1 MRESAAA
8 QFPLTLDAKW
18 PARSG
23 ACVWH
28 SACCSLCTVSIPL
41 TDLCTLANRI
51 WCCTLCA
58 TLGVQYFGCSRWLPC
73 LQQELVQ
80 LLAFDY
86 RSLECHVEGVY
97 IHGVRSTA
105 LYAQH
110 NSKTSSMGSV
120 CYPLKFENGKVYQ
133 YTYTTST
140 LFSEVNTENKL
151 GATQKDVGVQL
162 SVNFD
167 LTALLTSDDA
177 QFLKLQLTSA
187 KFSSVARPTEE
198 RDLPSLLKYPAFFEM
213 TGDTIEKVFLV
224 DADPVFSTNIK
235 KGIMALF
242 QVKEGA
248 GERTEVDV
256 CGECKVSYAVP
267 SPGTVSKTK
276 NSCQNLEIAG
286 QFTSPNKVLGLTV
299 WNKATVHY
307 ELKDGVVHTA
317 TGTTR
322 LVSYLNLRT
331 NTGRSLV
338 MSLLPS
344 DDEVQQCTESS
355 CQSPKQLVGK
365 LHDDLMKE
373 KLATLDSA
381 KAFVKMLRSFR
392 NSGKATLAEVL
403 SSPDS
408 YYIVQQLIDIATAA
422 QTRPAQEALMDLVSF
437 EDDYALEYPERYLFA
452 AAYSTHPSE
461 SLIRDL
467 ITVLG
472 KKLPSETLKESLLL
486 GLASIIN
493 TYCQVKVQCQ
503 QPIVKEVQ
511 TLLVTGLE
519 NCGEQT
525 CRQMYLRA
533 LGNAG
538 LPDTIA
544 VILPHTETP
553 NAAMLSCTAIEALR
567 RMHKQFIDD
576 SVKQAMLRILHQNQV
591 QYDSSVRVAALM
603 MILRNQPSPQVLKD
617 ILLAG
622 LDQTNFEFSTY
633 VVNSVRDAAV
643 TDASVR
649 QSLSAVLQDP
659 FFNNYH
665 VLSQKGKSSIFT
677 NFLAKTTDINA
688 TYTMYIENSNAG
700 IMKKSGMDVNL
711 LGKLLNQPFMKFGI
725 YAEGLESLV
734 GDEEEGEQNDD
745 AAPVE
750 PTAGMSFNLMD
761 VLLRQIEFF
770 RGSAGLMSAVWNAP
784 SELTSALQGNL
795 LLQDHFQRVHLS
807 NGLVVEVEVLGVLSM
822 DLSGYASISLWNRN
836 CEALIKNSGALYIE
850 GTMRLD
856 SSLLKSGLVFSGE
869 GQSAIDFTVDAD
881 FYEMPLKLCMQML
894 RPAFTFKQ
902 SVVKYER
909 LKGLKRLRR
918 RRSKSSK
925 ITAESYFLNKAN
937 TEECR
942 VMKKEDEE

>member
-1 MRESAAA
+1 
-8 QFPLTLDAKW
+8 
-18 PARSG
+18 
-23 ACVWH
+23 
-28 SACCSLCTVSIPL
+28 
-41 TDLCTLANRI
+41 
-51 WCCTLCA
+51 
-58 TLGVQYFGCSRWLPC
+58 
-73 LQQELVQ
+73 
-80 LLAFDY
+80 
-86 RSLECHVEGVY
+86 
-97 IHGVRSTA
+97 
-105 LYAQH
+105 
-110 NSKTSSMGSV
+110 
-120 CYPLKFENGKVYQ
+120 
-133 YTYTTST
+133 
-140 LFSEVNTENKL
+140 
-151 GATQKDVGVQL
+151 
-162 SVNFD
+162 
-167 LTALLTSDDA
+167 
-177 QFLKLQLTSA
+177 
-187 KFSSVARPTEE
+187 
-198 RDLPSLLKYPAFFEM
+198 M

-248 GERTEVDV
+248 
-256 CGECKVSYAVP
+256 
-267 SPGTVSKTK
+267 VSKTK

-331 NTGRSLV
+331 SLNGGILSSQKLFLERANSQGPFALSSVEEAVKQAEKDTGRSLV

-836 CEALIKNSGALYIE
+836 CEALIKN
-850 GTMRLD
+850 RLGCFPWGKRVVMVQCHPIPI
-856 SSLLKSGLVFSGE
+856 LFFNYAGE
-869 GQSAIDFTVDAD
+869 GKSDNLEKTPDEQPGS
-881 FYEMPLKLCMQML
+881 YEKL
-894 RPAFTFKQ
+894 
-902 SVVKYER
+902 
-909 LKGLKRLRR
+909 
-918 RRSKSSK
+918 
-925 ITAESYFLNKAN
+925 
-937 TEECR
+937 
-942 VMKKEDEE
+942 